1 MFMID
6 IVIGAVTKIYLIV
19 ACSVDLDREILMVER
34 SIRNLG
40 REKQ

>member
-1 MFMID
+1 MID

-19 ACSVDLDREILMVER
+19 ACSVDLDREILMER
-34 SIRNLG
+34 SIRNLD